1 MEAVKNNYTL
11 KVVNITHNN
20 VTRSGFTSIKHC
32 IENLPYPVQIN
43 ASWNEINKNGE
54 LVTKIST
61 SSAPDNIE
69 EDVWS
74 FEEYDP
80 DHLVMRLSECLMEDD
95 TLQELN
101 LYNKGI
107 TSEGA
112 KLIAK
117 AIKVNKALKKLIIS
131 DSDNRIFDDGATAI
145 SN

>member
-1 MEAVKNNYTL
+1 MVINYDYSI
-11 KVVNITHNN
+11 VVLLDT
-20 VTRSGFTSIKHC
+20 T
-32 IENLPYPVQIN
+32 
-43 ASWNEINKNGE
+43 
-54 LVTKIST
+54 
-61 SSAPDNIE
+61 PDNIE

-80 DHLVMRLSECLMEDD
+80 DHLVTCLSECLKEDD

-117 AIKVNKALKKLIIS
+117 AIKVNNTLKK
-131 DSDNRIFDDGATAI
+131 R
-145 SN
+145 